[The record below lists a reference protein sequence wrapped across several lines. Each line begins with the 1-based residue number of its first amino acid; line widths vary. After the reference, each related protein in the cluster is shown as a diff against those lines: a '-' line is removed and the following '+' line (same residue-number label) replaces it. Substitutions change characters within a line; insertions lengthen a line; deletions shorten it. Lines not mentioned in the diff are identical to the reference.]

1 MQEHKRERVKKR
13 ISITD
18 EDEQI
23 VTITRQFPIILRRPL
38 IFGLLIVL
46 VGISPWTIAYG
57 LNTSWLGI
65 ANIWLLVSA
74 VFLLI
79 YWIRA
84 WVGWH
89 YSVYV
94 LTTHRVLIV
103 KQSGFFSREVA
114 DLALHNIQN
123 VNYAIKG
130 IQGSLF
136 GFGTVRIDTL
146 SGSGSLRLKYVYK
159 PAKLQKQIMDAVH
172 RYSGSPKQGSTKKS

>member
-94 LTTHRVLIV
+94 DRHFVRFRYSQAKVCV
-103 KQSGFFSREVA
+103 QAGQAAKA
-114 DLALHNIQN
+114 DYGRRA
-123 VNYAIKG
+123 
-130 IQGSLF
+130 SLF
-136 GFGTVRIDTL
+136 RQPQTGFDKKV
-146 SGSGSLRLKYVYK
+146 LKV
-159 PAKLQKQIMDAVH
+159 
-172 RYSGSPKQGSTKKS
+172 